1 MISFDRMSFIVPN
14 QVKEAGRMICQ
25 AVYVLR

>member
-1 MISFDRMSFIVPN
+1 MIAFDGMSFIVPN
-14 QVKEAGRMICQ
+14 QVKEEGRMICQ